1 MSPPPSPFNVD
12 LIKEA
17 AQRERIAKERNVV
30 ENEGS
35 MPRDVLNPWNIL
47 YAEGQGWTL
56 WFQTEFKLRVSKK
69 PWFEPRLP
77 PALWTG
83 RASLIKV
90 VAGSGEGWLAHQL
103 SFPRTFNLVIRRSV
117 PISSGEGGEGRGQRA
132 KGRKRPR
139 CFDATTATAFVLR
152 ENAQPSRWPWA
163 LLVFVHAARLN
174 RRYSYVVSRD
184 FRGKNCIFS
193 ETFFIYIFCV
203 LRLFDSRQFCLILSL
218 IGEEGRWCKI
228 YIRWI

>member
-1 MSPPPSPFNVD
+1 MN
-12 LIKEA
+12 
-17 AQRERIAKERNVV
+17 
-30 ENEGS
+30 G
-35 MPRDVLNPWNIL
+35 
-47 YAEGQGWTL
+47 
-56 WFQTEFKLRVSKK
+56 
-69 PWFEPRLP
+69 
-77 PALWTG
+77 G

-117 PISSGEGGEGRGQRA
+117 PISSGEGGESRGQRA

-174 RRYSYVVSRD
+174 RRYSYVPSRD

-203 LRLFDSRQFCLILSL
+203 LRLIRVNFVLSC
-218 IGEEGRWCKI
+218 R
-228 YIRWI
+228 